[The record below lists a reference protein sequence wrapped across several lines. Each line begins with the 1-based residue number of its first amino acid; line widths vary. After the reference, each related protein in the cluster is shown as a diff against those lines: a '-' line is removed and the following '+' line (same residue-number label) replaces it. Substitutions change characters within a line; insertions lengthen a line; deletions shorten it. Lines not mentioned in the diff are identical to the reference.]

1 MNPWAKMASDLDTDD
16 KIMAAGRN
24 AREVFLYAL
33 RKNQLGG
40 YDWVIPA
47 GCMRPAILARILMMS
62 EDEACNGVTAAVTEG
77 LFELT
82 ESGDYRI
89 AAGEKWGDAGGGNA
103 MSARERVAKHRERKR
118 IQTRNEPVTI
128 GNVTET
134 PIVTVTTEEKRREEK
149 RSEERSEGEGES
161 SPSASPPQGAAPPVL
176 ALVPPEPK
184 RKRKAP
190 EVPLPADWAPN
201 AKHRE
206 LARAFGKDLE
216 LEAER
221 MRDRARA
228 KAERF
233 ADWDAR
239 FNNWLRDQFGSGS
252 GNRGSPSGRHHGGGG
267 GPLTGLDAFLAQQA
281 EEKNSR

>member
-149 RSEERSEGEGES
+149 RSEERSEGDSEG
-161 SPSASPPQGAAPPVL
+161 SPSASPPQGAAHPVL
-176 ALVPPEPK
+176 ALVPPDPP
-184 RKRKAP
+184 RKGKASARQ
-190 EVPLPADWAPN
+190 LPHGWKPSG
-201 AKHRE
+201 KHAAIARE
-206 LARAFGKDLE
+206 RGVDLE
-216 LEAER
+216 LEAEK
-221 MRDRARA
+221 MRDWAA
-228 KAERF
+228 AGAETSV
-233 ADWDAR
+233 DWDAR
-239 FNNWLRDQFGSGS
+239 FRGWLR
-252 GNRGSPSGRHHGGGG
+252 RATPARAAPIGRHHGGGG